1 MRANHEKV
9 NKDLKKIYVTSGIV
23 DRIAKKTKISQ
34 VTSDMTHDHK
44 IENTGNYQVIKEYI
58 FQ

>member
-1 MRANHEKV
+1 MKR
-9 NKDLKKIYVTSGIV
+9 LKKKKYVTSGIV

-44 IENTGNYQVIKEYI
+44 IENTGNYQVITEYI
-58 FQ
+58 SNDF